1 MPEAELFLPMMYFD
15 PSQLLLIYLSLLIS
29 LGAFK
34 MEGWGQ
40 AMEKEDGIKY
50 EHDEIT
56 CKKAVK

>member
-1 MPEAELFLPMMYFD
+1 
-15 PSQLLLIYLSLLIS
+15 
-29 LGAFK
+29 

-56 CKKAVK
+56 CKKPENRNIRSFIA

>member
-1 MPEAELFLPMMYFD
+1 
-15 PSQLLLIYLSLLIS
+15 
-29 LGAFK
+29 

-56 CKKAVK
+56 CKKAVKLN